1 MRTGDHPEVPTLS
14 KLISSAIPKA
24 QLIEFLG
31 LSQKTPELKAQLV
44 EKLLALIGRE
54 DTERARFLETF
65 KIELAVGPLEL
76 ETLLHCSKTER
87 QRWIREGKIPVLE
100 YRSFRKAGWDME
112 YPVHDRRVVL
122 GLSQEEIQQW
132 REAHQVQVQQNRKA
146 GAQVAIEA
154 RRANQQSRQTFL
166 TSWMETVEVWKQQA
180 SPELAVAFEL
190 AFWTVWASRWAKAYQ
205 VKSHRGIKHSA
216 LYTKQK
222 EVWYRRKNEA
232 MQLLAQS
239 LYARLSFY
247 RPEDADKI
255 SLQICQEHWE
265 MKREDFYTDKWEF
278 YSAHRSMIKQCP
290 HCFVNIEKDYYS
302 LYYLEITAAAFPEM
316 RFSFHMP
323 YPVGRTFFPAP
334 KKLRKVEHVEQDGIF
349 RFGRPLFAE
358 EKIIYRE
365 KDVLANFERALV
377 EAKKIYYLEA
387 IKEAAQTGSQENEMR
402 RELPSPQSGE
412 HESERNGEP

>member
-1 MRTGDHPEVPTLS
+1 MRTEDHPEVPTLS

-100 YRSFRKAGWDME
+100 YRSF
-112 YPVHDRRVVL
+112 
-122 GLSQEEIQQW
+122 
-132 REAHQVQVQQNRKA
+132 RKA

-290 HCFVNIEKDYYS
+290 HCCVNIEKDYYS

-358 EKIIYRE
+358 
-365 KDVLANFERALV
+365 
-377 EAKKIYYLEA
+377 
-387 IKEAAQTGSQENEMR
+387 
-402 RELPSPQSGE
+402 
-412 HESERNGEP
+412 